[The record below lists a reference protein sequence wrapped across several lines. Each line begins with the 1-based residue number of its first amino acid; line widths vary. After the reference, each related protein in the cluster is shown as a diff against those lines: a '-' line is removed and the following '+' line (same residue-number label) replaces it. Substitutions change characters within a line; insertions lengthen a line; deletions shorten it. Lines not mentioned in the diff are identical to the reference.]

1 MRDLSFSVGARP
13 RDLKRV
19 ADQDLSVPEP
29 PADLQ
34 WPPQSGEGGAPTSRT
49 IAGWVKW
56 VVAAGVALVVI
67 ALAGTIIRVPYDTF
81 APGGTLNLESR
92 VAVKDANVKTYPGR
106 GALLLLFVRE
116 RTHVNLWSLLQAK
129 LDSDI
134 DIVKQESVTGGTSQ
148 RFADLQAVCDMTQSQ
163 NSARVAALRALGYK
177 VPVSP
182 GLDVVGLPPAY
193 SYKAANGVAKSIK
206 LPAYNVLRPCDEIV
220 GVDGHALTQSSD
232 LTKIVKSHK
241 PGTAVALQIA
251 RDGHEQTVEVPVVA
265 VPGGRLIGVSLARRY
280 HVPVDIQLD
289 TSDISG
295 PSAGLAMT
303 LAIIDRLTPGD
314 LTGGKN
320 IAVTGTIDPDG
331 NVGEIGAL
339 EQKAVAARAAGAKV
353 FIVPACANDS
363 GRAACLKDIAAAK
376 KRVGGD
382 VLVAPVSTL
391 AQALQVLREAGGAPV
406 RSSSSA

>member
-1 MRDLSFSVGARP
+1 M
-13 RDLKRV
+13 
-19 ADQDLSVPEP
+19 ADQEPSVPGP
-29 PADLQ
+29 PADLE
-34 WPPQSGEGGAPTSRT
+34 WPPESGDSGAPTSRT

-56 VVAAGVALVVI
+56 VIAAGVVVVVV

-92 VAVKDANVKTYPGR
+92 VAVKDVKSYPGR

-134 DIVKQESVTGGTSQ
+134 DIVKQDKVTGGTSQ
-148 RFADLQAVCDMTQSQ
+148 RYADQQAVCDMTQSQ
-163 NSARVAALRALGYK
+163 NSARVAALRELGYK
-177 VPVSP
+177 VPTSP
-182 GLDVVGLPPAY
+182 GLDVIGLPPTY
-193 SYKAANGVAKSIK
+193 SYKTADGVVKNIK
-206 LPAYNVLRPCDEIV
+206 LPAYNLLRPCDEIV
-220 GVDGHALTQSSD
+220 GADGHTLEQNAD
-232 LTKIVKSHK
+232 LSKIVKSHK
-241 PGTAVALQIA
+241 PGTSVALRIA
-251 RDGHEQTVEVPVVA
+251 RDGQEQTVEVPVVA
-265 VPGGRLIGVSLARRY
+265 VPGTRLVGVSLARRY
-280 HVPVDIQLD
+280 KVPVRIDID

-303 LAIIDRLTPGD
+303 LAIIDQLTPGD

-320 IAVTGTIDPDG
+320 IAVTGTIDPNG

-353 FIVPACANDS
+353 FIVPACAKDS

>member
-1 MRDLSFSVGARP
+1 MRDKPVSVGPLSVGARR

-19 ADQDLSVPEP
+19 AEQEVSVPGP

-34 WPPQSGEGGAPTSRT
+34 WPPESGDSGTPTSRT
-49 IAGWVKW
+49 IARWAKW
-56 VVAAGVALVVI
+56 LIGAGVVLVVI
-67 ALAGTIIRVPYDTF
+67 ALAGTFIRVPYDTF

-92 VAVKDANVKTYPGR
+92 VSVKGAETYPGR

-129 LDSDI
+129 LDPDI
-134 DIVKQESVTGGTSQ
+134 DIVKQGNVTGGTSQ

-163 NSARVAALRALGYK
+163 SSARVAALRALHYK
-177 VPVSP
+177 VSELP
-182 GLDVVGLPPAY
+182 GLDVVGLPI
-193 SYKAANGVAKSIK
+193 N
-206 LPAYNVLRPCDEIV
+206 LPAYKVLRPCDQIV
-220 GVDGHALTQSSD
+220 GADGHKLAQSDD
-232 LTKIVKSHK
+232 LSKLIQSHR
-241 PGTAVALQIA
+241 PGTKVALRIK
-251 RDGHEQTVEVPVVA
+251 RDGQEQTIDVPVVA
-265 VPGGRLIGVSLARRY
+265 ASGRRLIGVDLEPRY
-280 HVPVDIQLD
+280 RVPVTIDID

-295 PSAGLAMT
+295 PSAGLAMA
-303 LAIIDRLTPGD
+303 LAIIDQLTPGD

-320 IAVTGTIDPDG
+320 IAVTGTIDPSG
-331 NVGEIGAL
+331 HVGEIGAL

-406 RSSSSA
+406 PSSSSA

>member
-1 MRDLSFSVGARP
+1 MRDLPLSVGARP

-19 ADQDLSVPEP
+19 ADQELSVPGP
-29 PADLQ
+29 PGDLQ
-34 WPPQSGEGGAPTSRT
+34 WPPESGGAGPPTSRT

-56 VVAAGVALVVI
+56 VVAAGVVLVI
-67 ALAGTIIRVPYDTF
+67 AAVAGTIIRVPYDTF

-92 VAVKDANVKTYPGR
+92 VTVKDAKTYPGR

-116 RTHVNLWSLLQAK
+116 RTHVNLWALLQAK

-177 VPVSP
+177 VPVMP
-182 GLDVVGLPPAY
+182 GLDVIGLPPSY
-193 SYKAANGVAKSIK
+193 SYKTADGVAKSIK
-206 LPAYNVLRPCDEIV
+206 LPAYDVLRPCDEIV
-220 GVDGHALTQSSD
+220 GADGQTLGQSAD
-232 LTKIVKSHK
+232 LSKIVKSHK
-241 PGTAVALQIA
+241 PGTSIALRIA
-251 RDGHEQTVEVPVVA
+251 RDGHEQTVKVPVVA
-265 VPGGRLIGVSLARRY
+265 VPGGRLVGVSLARRY
-280 HVPVDIQLD
+280 QVPVQIQLD

-303 LAIIDRLTPGD
+303 LAIIDQLTPGD
-314 LTGGKN
+314 LTGAKN
-320 IAVTGTIDPDG
+320 IAVTGTIDPNG

-353 FIVPACANDS
+353 FIVPACANDP
-363 GRAACLKDIAAAK
+363 GRAACEKDIAAAK

-391 AQALQVLREAGGAPV
+391 AQALKVLRDAGGSPV
-406 RSSSSA
+406 RASSSA